1 MTGHA
6 ADACWRRHF
15 RLACAATGLAG
26 LAGFAGVSGAP
37 AAERYVID
45 SSHTFPMFEVSHLG
59 FSLHRG
65 RFNRTTGVLE
75 LDLAAGRGK
84 VDIEIDADSLDTGDE
99 ALERELRSANFFAVD
114 SHPQLRFASD
124 RFVFA
129 GGRLTAVHGALT
141 LRGVSRAVTLDV
153 DHFRCGQNPAVKKF
167 VCGANARTT
176 IRRSEFGMAR
186 FVPFVGDEVVITIQV
201 EATRE

>member
-1 MTGHA
+1 MSKPAVCAIAALCLAAGLGAGAPGAAA
-6 ADACWRRHF
+6 AD
-15 RLACAATGLAG
+15 
-26 LAGFAGVSGAP
+26 
-37 AAERYVID
+37 RYQID

-84 VDIEIDADSLDTGDE
+84 VDIAIDAASLDTGDE
-99 ALERELRSANFFAVD
+99 ALERELRSENFFAVD
-114 SHPQLRFASD
+114 THPQLRFASD
-124 RFVFA
+124 RLVFA
-129 GGRLTAVHGALT
+129 GEQLTAVHGVLT
-141 LRGVSRAVTLDV
+141 LHGVSRPVTLDV
-153 DHFRCGQNPAVKKF
+153 DQFRCGQNPVLKKF
-167 VCGANARTT
+167 VCGANARAM

-186 FVPFVGDEVVITIQV
+186 FVPFVGDEVAITIQV